1 MNELFDLY
9 QDIIL
14 DHNKRPRNFREM
26 DEATHAAEG
35 HNPLCGDEIK
45 VFVKLAGDKLEDV
58 SFQGEGCAISRASAS
73 LMTGEVK
80 GKTMEEAQ
88 REFERI
94 QTMLTSDNEEPVD
107 LLEFGNMASLSGVRR
122 FPARIKCATLA
133 WHALVAA
140 LNGGGE
146 TSTE

>member
-14 DHNKRPRNFREM
+14 DHNKRPRNFRGM

-35 HNPLCGDEIK
+35 HNPLCGDEIQ
-45 VFVKLAGDKLEDV
+45 VFVKVAGDKLEDV

-88 REFERI
+88 REFERV
-94 QTMLTSDNEEPVD
+94 QTMLTSDCEEPVD

-140 LNGGGE
+140 LKGGGE
-146 TSTE
+146 ASTE